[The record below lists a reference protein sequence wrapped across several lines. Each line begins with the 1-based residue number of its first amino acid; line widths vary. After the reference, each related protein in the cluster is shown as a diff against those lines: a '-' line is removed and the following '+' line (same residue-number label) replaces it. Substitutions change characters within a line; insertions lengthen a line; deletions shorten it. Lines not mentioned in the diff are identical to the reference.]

1 MRVLSG
7 SHPVRRDEMNPT
19 ASTSEGSKTKQ
30 QIEYLASLFLEVYE
44 FIICYR
50 ASERTMNRTR
60 FSSRIDVSLLRS
72 NLYMCNVSEALR
84 VSCACCCRAISFV
97 ALFNYSNLVQ

>member
-19 ASTSEGSKTKQ
+19 ASTSDGSKTKQ
-30 QIEYLASLFLEVYE
+30 PIEYLASLLLEVYE
-44 FIICYR
+44 FITCSR
-50 ASERTMNRTR
+50 ASEWTMNRTR

-72 NLYMCNVSEALR
+72 NLYMCNASEALR
-84 VSCACCCRAISFV
+84 VSCACCCRAFSLV